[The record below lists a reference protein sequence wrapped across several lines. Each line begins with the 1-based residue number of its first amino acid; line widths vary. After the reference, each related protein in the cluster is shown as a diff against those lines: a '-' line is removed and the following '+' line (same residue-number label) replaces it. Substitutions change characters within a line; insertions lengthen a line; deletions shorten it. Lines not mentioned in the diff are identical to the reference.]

1 MSGMMDTFPAPEA
14 QQVTLANW
22 RTSPYNRWAFHHVRE
37 LIPTAEI
44 AHDPTSVRALASAPR
59 SLAAVKLAD
68 VSGRTMTHTEFLL
81 ASDTDGLV
89 ILHRGRIIAEQYAN
103 GMTGHSPHILMSV
116 SKSMLGLLAGVRA
129 VQKELRPERPVTD
142 LVPEVGNGSYAGI
155 SIRNL
160 LDMRAG
166 IVYDE
171 NYAETAGPIVEYR
184 KAMGWNPVEQGDR
197 PADVR
202 SFLATLNEP
211 SQPHGGPTNY
221 VSPGTD
227 LLGWAIERAT
237 GQRYVD
243 VFSELLWQPL
253 GAERSADITVDR
265 LGAPRAAGGMCMAT
279 RDLARVGQL
288 LVEGGARS
296 TRQIVP
302 ESWIADLEQGGDRD
316 AWDKGSLAP
325 YFPGAP
331 MTYRAKWYADHGPR
345 GPLLFCLGIHGQNLF
360 VDRRRELVIAKF
372 SSQSIGLDAEKM
384 ALTSRWVHAVR
395 DFVTG

>member
-1 MSGMMDTFPAPEA
+1 MKTMMQGFPPTPVG
-14 QQVTLANW
+14 QVTLANW
-22 RTSPYNRWAFHHVRE
+22 RTSPYSRWAFHHVRE

-68 VSGRTMTHTEFLL
+68 ASGRTITHTEFLL

-129 VQKELRPERPVTD
+129 VQKELRPERPVND

-166 IVYDE
+166 IIYDE

-227 LLGWAIERAT
+227 LLGWA
-237 GQRYVD
+237 
-243 VFSELLWQPL
+243 
-253 GAERSADITVDR
+253 
-265 LGAPRAAGGMCMAT
+265 
-279 RDLARVGQL
+279 
-288 LVEGGARS
+288 
-296 TRQIVP
+296 
-302 ESWIADLEQGGDRD
+302 
-316 AWDKGSLAP
+316 
-325 YFPGAP
+325 
-331 MTYRAKWYADHGPR
+331 
-345 GPLLFCLGIHGQNLF
+345 
-360 VDRRRELVIAKF
+360 
-372 SSQSIGLDAEKM
+372 
-384 ALTSRWVHAVR
+384 
-395 DFVTG
+395 